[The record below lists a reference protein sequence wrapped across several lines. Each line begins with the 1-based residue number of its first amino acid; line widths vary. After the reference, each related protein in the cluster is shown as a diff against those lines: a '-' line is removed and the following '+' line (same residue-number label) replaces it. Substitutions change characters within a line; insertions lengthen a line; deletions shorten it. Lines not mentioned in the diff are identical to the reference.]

1 MFKKQ
6 STPFDSIRQIDE
18 NGNEFWSARA
28 LSKVLGYGRYDKFL
42 PVIQKAKIAC
52 LNSDQQID
60 DHMSHMGHMVTIGDG
75 GKRNLDD
82 IALSRYGCYL
92 VVQNADPSKAIVA
105 LGQTYFAV
113 QTRKHELDEQFA
125 NLPEEQKR
133 LLLRGEIS
141 ELNAQLAKVA
151 KRAGVSEP
159 RDFGIFYDHGYMGLY
174 GGEKASDIH
183 KRKGL
188 GNNQQI
194 LDYMSSDEL
203 VANAFRT
210 SQTRQKI
217 QKEQITDKD
226 AANRAHYEVGQGIRQ
241 SIEDFGGVLPENM
254 PTPTYSIHQLQD
266 REERRRKQGN
276 QLSMFDEPES

>member
-28 LSKVLGYGRYDKFL
+28 LSKILGYARYAKFL

-52 LNSDQQID
+52 LNSGQLVDEHMHHMV
-60 DHMSHMGHMVTIGDG
+60 HMSEVGQG
-75 GKRNLDD
+75 GKRQVDD
-82 IALSRYGCYL
+82 MALSRYGCYL

-113 QTRKHELDEQFA
+113 QTRKQELDEQFA
-125 NLPEEQKR
+125 ELPEDQKR
-133 LLLRGEIS
+133 LMLRGEIS
-141 ELNAQLAKVA
+141 ELNTQLAKVA
-151 KRAGVSEP
+151 QKAGVSEP
-159 RDFGIFYDHGYMGLY
+159 SDFGIFYDHGYMGLY
-174 GGEKASDIH
+174 GGEKSADIH

-203 VANAFRT
+203 VANAFRA

-217 QKEQITDKD
+217 QREQIEGKDK
-226 AANRAHYEVGQGIRQ
+226 ANRAHYEVGQKVRQ
-241 SIEDFGGVLPENM
+241 TIEELGGLLPEKM
-254 PTPTYSIHQLQD
+254 PIPEKSIKELQEA
-266 REERRRKQGN
+266 EEQRRKRGN
-276 QLSMFDEPES
+276 QLSMFDED